1 MAEIYRFALV
11 GNPNVGKSSL
21 FNALTGLHQHT
32 GNWPGKTVATAE
44 GTCSID
50 GTSIELIDLPGTY
63 SLSAHSPEEEVAA
76 EYIAFGRAD
85 AVIVVCDATALERNL
100 YLALQVMEITDH
112 VVVCV
117 NLMDEAKKRGIT
129 MDLPRLSQMLG
140 VRVVG
145 TSARQKKTLP
155 PLLRAAIAAAREKR
169 RESVPVRYDEAIEAG
184 LFSIEARLDEL
195 LPGGLPN
202 HRWIAMQLLL
212 GGDSAVRT
220 LEKRLGRPLAE
231 DPFLGEAIRLGRERI
246 ARTGRNAEAAA
257 ATAILRR
264 AAEVA
269 AEAVSAERQNGFS
282 RDRKA
287 DRILTGKKFGIPI
300 MLLLLLI
307 LFYLTVQGANYPSA
321 FLSSALF
328 GFGDILSRWLLAAG
342 LPLWL
347 HDALILGVYRVTAW
361 VVSVMLPPMAIF
373 FPLFTFLEDVG
384 YLPRMAFNL
393 DKPFEHCRACGK
405 QALTMAMGFGCN
417 AAGVV
422 GCRIIDSPRERLLAI
437 LTNSFVPCNGRFP
450 ILIFLLGAF
459 FSSGDP
465 LMSAL
470 LLTGVVCL
478 GIAATFGATRLLS
491 AAVLRGESSSYV
503 LELPPYRKPQFGK
516 ILVRSLLDRTVFVL
530 GRAAAVAAP
539 AGLVLWLLGNFSVGS
554 VSLLRYLSD
563 AIDPVG
569 RFLGMDGVILLA
581 FILGFPANETVI
593 PIAMMIY
600 MAEGALNR
608 TLSASAMSGI
618 LLANSWTG
626 TTAACVIVFTL
637 MHWPCSTTLLSIKK
651 ETGSWTWTA
660 LAAVLPTLC
669 GALLCMLINLVFH

>member
-32 GNWPGKTVATAE
+32 GNWPGKTVATAA

-50 GTSIELIDLPGTY
+50 GTFIELIDLPGTY

-76 EYIAFGRAD
+76 EYIAFGSAD

-129 MDLPRLSQMLG
+129 VDLPRLSQILG

-145 TSARQKKTLP
+145 TNARQKKTLP
-155 PLLRAAIAAAREKR
+155 PLLRAAIASAREKR
-169 RESVPVRYDEAIEAG
+169 RKSLPVRYGEAIETG
-184 LFSIEARLDEL
+184 LFSIGARLDEL

-212 GGDSAVRT
+212 GGNIAFHA
-220 LEKRLGRPLAE
+220 LEKKLGRPLAE
-231 DPFLGEAIRLGRERI
+231 DSFLSEAVRLGRERI
-246 ARTGRNAEAAA
+246 DRAGENVEAAA

-264 AAEVA
+264 AADIA
-269 AEAVSAERQNGFS
+269 AEVVSSPHQNGFS

-287 DRILTGKKFGIPI
+287 DRILTGRKFGVPI

-321 FLSSALF
+321 LLSSALF

-393 DKPFEHCRACGK
+393 DRPFEHCRACGK

-422 GCRIIDSPRERLLAI
+422 GCRIIDSPRERLLAM

-459 FSSGDP
+459 FSAGDP
-465 LMSAL
+465 IVSAL
-470 LLTGVVCL
+470 MLTGVVCL
-478 GIAATFGATRLLS
+478 GVAATFGATRLLS
-491 AAVLRGESSSYV
+491 ATVLRGESSSYV
-503 LELPPYRKPQFGK
+503 LELPPYRKPQLGK

-539 AGLVLWLLGNFSVGS
+539 AGLILWLLGNISVGN

-569 RFLGMDGVILLA
+569 QFLGMDGVILLA
-581 FILGFPANETVI
+581 FVLGFPANETVI

-600 MAEGALNR
+600 MAGGTLSR
-608 TLSASAMSGI
+608 TLSVSAMSEI
-618 LLANSWTG
+618 LLANGWTG

-637 MHWPCSTTLLSIKK
+637 LHWPCSTTLLSIKK
-651 ETGSWTWTA
+651 ETGSWKWTA
-660 LAAVLPTLC
+660 LAAVFPTLC

>member
-1 MAEIYRFALV
+1 
-11 GNPNVGKSSL
+11 
-21 FNALTGLHQHT
+21 
-32 GNWPGKTVATAE
+32 
-44 GTCSID
+44 
-50 GTSIELIDLPGTY
+50 
-63 SLSAHSPEEEVAA
+63 
-76 EYIAFGRAD
+76 
-85 AVIVVCDATALERNL
+85 
-100 YLALQVMEITDH
+100 
-112 VVVCV
+112 
-117 NLMDEAKKRGIT
+117 
-129 MDLPRLSQMLG
+129 
-140 VRVVG
+140 
-145 TSARQKKTLP
+145 
-155 PLLRAAIAAAREKR
+155 
-169 RESVPVRYDEAIEAG
+169 
-184 LFSIEARLDEL
+184 
-195 LPGGLPN
+195 
-202 HRWIAMQLLL
+202 
-212 GGDSAVRT
+212 
-220 LEKRLGRPLAE
+220 
-231 DPFLGEAIRLGRERI
+231 
-246 ARTGRNAEAAA
+246 
-257 ATAILRR
+257 
-264 AAEVA
+264 
-269 AEAVSAERQNGFS
+269 
-282 RDRKA
+282 
-287 DRILTGKKFGIPI
+287 

-321 FLSSALF
+321 FLSSMLF
-328 GFGDILSRWLLAAG
+328 AFGDILSRWLLAAG
-342 LPLWL
+342 IPLWL

-393 DKPFEHCRACGK
+393 DKPFESCRACGK

-422 GCRIIDSPRERLLAI
+422 GCRIIDLPRERLLAI

-459 FSSGDP
+459 FSSRNP
-465 LMSAL
+465 IVSAL
-470 LLTGVVCL
+470 MLTGVVCL

-491 AAVLRGESSSYV
+491 ATVLCGETSSYV
-503 LELPPYRKPQFGK
+503 LELPPYRKPQLGK

-539 AGLVLWLLGNFSVGS
+539 AGLVLWLLGNFSVGN

-563 AIDPVG
+563 VIDPIG
-569 RFLGMDGVILLA
+569 KFLGMDGVILLA

-608 TLSASAMSGI
+608 TLSAAAMSGI
-618 LLANSWTG
+618 LLANGWTG
-626 TTAACVIVFTL
+626 KTAVCVIVFTL

-651 ETGSWTWTA
+651 ETGSRTWTA

>member
-1 MAEIYRFALV
+1 MAEAYRFALV

-32 GNWPGKTVATAE
+32 GNWPGKTVATAS
-44 GTCSID
+44 GSCSLD
-50 GTSIELIDLPGTY
+50 GAAVELVDLPGTY

-76 EYIAFGRAD
+76 EYISFGGAD

-100 YLALQVMEITDH
+100 YLALQVMEITER

-117 NLMDEAKKRGIT
+117 NLMDEAEKRGIAV
-129 MDLPRLSQMLG
+129 DIPRLSQLLG

-155 PLLRAAIAAAREKR
+155 PLLRAALAAARENR
-169 RESVPVRYDEAIEAG
+169 RESVPVRYNETIEAG
-184 LFSIEARLDEL
+184 LFSIAARLDEL
-195 LPGGLPN
+195 LPERTPN
-202 HRWIAMQLLL
+202 HRWVAMQLLL

-220 LEKRLGRPLAE
+220 IEKKLGRPLAE
-231 DPFLGEAIRLGRERI
+231 DPFLREAIRLGRERI
-246 ARTGRNAEAAA
+246 ERSEENAEAAA
-257 ATAILRR
+257 ATVLLHR
-264 AAEVA
+264 AAEITSQV
-269 AEAVSAERQNGFS
+269 VCAERRNGFS

-287 DRILTGKKFGIPI
+287 DRILTGKKFGVPI

-321 FLSSALF
+321 VLSSVLF
-328 GFGDILSRWLLAAG
+328 GFSDILSRWLLAAG

-373 FPLFTFLEDVG
+373 FPLFTLLEDVG
-384 YLPRMAFNL
+384 YLPRIAFNL
-393 DKPFEHCRACGK
+393 DKPFERCRACGK

-459 FSSGDP
+459 FSSGEP
-465 LMSAL
+465 VVSAL

-491 AAVLRGESSSYV
+491 ATVLRGEPSSYI
-503 LELPPYRKPQFGK
+503 LELPPYRRPQLGK

-539 AGLVLWLLGNFSVGS
+539 AGLILWLLGNISVGN

-563 AIDPVG
+563 TIDPVG
-569 RFLGMDGVILLA
+569 RLLGMDGVILLA
-581 FILGFPANETVI
+581 FVLGFPANETVI

-600 MAEGALNR
+600 MAEGTLNR

-618 LLANSWTG
+618 LLANGWTEK
-626 TTAACVIVFTL
+626 TAACVIVFTL
-637 MHWPCSTTLLSIKK
+637 IHWPCSTTLLSVKK

-660 LAAVLPTLC
+660 LAAALPTLC
-669 GALLCMLINLVFH
+669 GALLCMLINLVFR

>member
-1 MAEIYRFALV
+1 MAGAYRFALV

-32 GNWPGKTVATAE
+32 GNWPGKTVATAS
-44 GTCSID
+44 GSCSLD
-50 GTSIELIDLPGTY
+50 GAAVELVDLPGTY

-76 EYIAFGRAD
+76 EYISFGGAD

-100 YLALQVMEITDH
+100 YLALQVMEITER

-117 NLMDEAKKRGIT
+117 NLMDEAEKRGIAV
-129 MDLPRLSQMLG
+129 DIPRLSQLLG

-155 PLLRAAIAAAREKR
+155 PLLRAALAAARENR
-169 RESVPVRYDEAIEAG
+169 RESVPVRYNETIEAG
-184 LFSIEARLDEL
+184 LFSIAARLDEL
-195 LPGGLPN
+195 LPERTPN
-202 HRWIAMQLLL
+202 HRWVAMQLLL

-220 LEKRLGRPLAE
+220 IEKKLGRPLAE
-231 DPFLGEAIRLGRERI
+231 DPFLREAIRLGRERI
-246 ARTGRNAEAAA
+246 ERSEENAEAAA
-257 ATAILRR
+257 ATVLLHR
-264 AAEVA
+264 AAEIA
-269 AEAVSAERQNGFS
+269 SQAVCAERRNGFS

-287 DRILTGKKFGIPI
+287 DRILTGKKFGVPI

-321 FLSSALF
+321 VLSSVLF
-328 GFGDILSRWLLAAG
+328 GFSDILSRWLLAAG

-373 FPLFTFLEDVG
+373 FPLFTLLEDVG
-384 YLPRMAFNL
+384 YLPRIAFNL
-393 DKPFEHCRACGK
+393 DKPFERCRACGK

-459 FSSGDP
+459 FSSGEP
-465 LMSAL
+465 VVSAL
-470 LLTGVVCL
+470 LMTGVVCL

-491 AAVLRGESSSYV
+491 ATVLRGEPSSYI
-503 LELPPYRKPQFGK
+503 LELPPYRRPQLGK

-539 AGLVLWLLGNFSVGS
+539 AGLILWLLGNISVGN

-563 AIDPVG
+563 TIDPVG
-569 RFLGMDGVILLA
+569 RLLGMDGVILLA
-581 FILGFPANETVI
+581 FVLGFPANETVI

-600 MAEGALNR
+600 MAEGTLNR
-608 TLSASAMSGI
+608 TLSASAMSAI
-618 LLANSWTG
+618 LLANGWTEK
-626 TTAACVIVFTL
+626 TAACVIVFTL
-637 MHWPCSTTLLSIKK
+637 IHWPCSTTLLSVKK

-660 LAAVLPTLC
+660 LAAALPTLC
-669 GALLCMLINLVFH
+669 GALLCMLINLIFR

>member
-1 MAEIYRFALV
+1 MADTYRFALV

-32 GNWPGKTVATAE
+32 GNWPGKTVATAA
-44 GTCSID
+44 GRCRFD
-50 GTSIELIDLPGTY
+50 GADIELIDLPGTY

-76 EYIAFGRAD
+76 EYISFGEAD

-100 YLALQVMEITDH
+100 HLVLQVMEITDR

-117 NLMDEAKKRGIT
+117 NLMDEAKKRGISV
-129 MDLPRLSQMLG
+129 DLPRLSQLLG
-140 VRVVG
+140 VCVVG

-155 PLLRAAIAAAREKR
+155 PLLRAALSAAREKR
-169 RESVPVRYDEAIEAG
+169 RETVPVRYSDAIEAG
-184 LFSIEARLDEL
+184 LFSVAARLDEV
-195 LPGGLPN
+195 LPGDAPK

-212 GGDSAVRT
+212 GGTSAARA

-231 DPFLGEAIRLGRERI
+231 DSFLAETIHLGQERLTRAGES
-246 ARTGRNAEAAA
+246 AEVSAA
-257 ATAILRR
+257 LSLHHR
-264 AAEVA
+264 AAEI
-269 AEAVSAERQNGFS
+269 SAEVITAERRNGFS
-282 RDRKA
+282 RDRRA
-287 DRILTGKKFGIPI
+287 DRILTGRTFGIPI
-300 MLLLLLI
+300 MLLLLLV

-321 FLSSALF
+321 LLSSALF

-342 LPLWL
+342 LPAWL
-347 HDALILGVYRVTAW
+347 HDALILGMYRMTAW

-393 DKPFEHCRACGK
+393 DRPFGRCRACGK

-437 LTNSFVPCNGRFP
+437 LTNSFIPCNGRFP

-459 FSSGDP
+459 FSAGDP
-465 LMSAL
+465 ILSAL
-470 LLTGVVCL
+470 LLLGSVCL
-478 GIAATFGATRLLS
+478 GVAATFGATRLLS
-491 AAVLRGESSSYV
+491 ATVLRGTSSSYV
-503 LELPPYRKPQFGK
+503 LELPPYRKPQLGK
-516 ILVRSLLDRTVFVL
+516 IVVRSLFDRTAFVL

-539 AGLVLWLLGNFSVGS
+539 AGLILWLLGNISIGDI
-554 VSLLRYLSD
+554 SLLRYLSGG
-563 AIDPVG
+563 IDPVG
-569 RFLGMDGVILLA
+569 RLLGMDGVILLA
-581 FILGFPANETVI
+581 FVLGFPANETVI
-593 PIAMMIY
+593 PVAMMIY
-600 MAEGALNR
+600 LSEGSLSR

-618 LLANSWTG
+618 LLANGWTG
-626 TTAACVIVFTL
+626 KTAACVIVFTL

-651 ETGSWTWTA
+651 ETGSRKWTA
-660 LAAVLPTLC
+660 LAAALPTLC
-669 GALLCMLINLVFH
+669 GTLLCMIINFLF

>member
-1 MAEIYRFALV
+1 MAYAYRFALV

-32 GNWPGKTVATAE
+32 GNWPGKTVATAA
-44 GTCSID
+44 GRCTID
-50 GTSIELIDLPGTY
+50 GADIELIDLPGTY
-63 SLSAHSPEEEVAA
+63 SLAAHSPEEEVAA
-76 EYIAFGRAD
+76 EYISFGDAD

-100 YLALQVMEITDH
+100 HLVLQVMEITDR

-117 NLMDEAKKRGIT
+117 NLMDEAKKRGISV
-129 MDLPRLSQMLG
+129 DLPRLSQMLG

-145 TSARQKKTLP
+145 TSARQKKTLS
-155 PLLRAAIAAAREKR
+155 PLLRAALSAARERPKKTI
-169 RESVPVRYDEAIEAG
+169 PMRYSSTIEAG
-184 LFSIEARLDEL
+184 LFSLTARLDEL
-195 LPGGLPN
+195 LPGNVPK

-212 GGDSAVRT
+212 GDRSTARSMGEK
-220 LEKRLGRPLAE
+220 LERPLTE
-231 DPFLGEAIRLGRERI
+231 DSFLSEAIRLGQERI
-246 ARTGRNAEAAA
+246 TRAGENAEASVATTLHCHAA
-257 ATAILRR
+257 RISS
-264 AAEVA
+264 EVVFA
-269 AEAVSAERQNGFS
+269 KQQNGFS
-282 RDRKA
+282 RDRIA
-287 DRILTGKKFGIPI
+287 DHILTGKKFGVPV
-300 MLLLLLI
+300 MLLLLLV

-321 FLSSALF
+321 LLSSALF
-328 GFGDILSRWLLAAG
+328 RFGDILSRWLLAAG
-342 LPLWL
+342 FPVWL
-347 HDALILGVYRVTAW
+347 HDALILGVYRMTAW

-393 DKPFEHCRACGK
+393 DRPFERCHACGK

-450 ILIFLLGAF
+450 ILIFLLGTF
-459 FSSGDP
+459 FSAGNS
-465 LMSAL
+465 LVSAL
-470 LLTGVVCL
+470 LLMGAVCL
-478 GIAATFGATRLLS
+478 GVAATFGATRLLS
-491 AAVLRGESSSYV
+491 ATALRGESTSYV
-503 LELPPYRKPQFGK
+503 LELPPYRKPQLGK

-539 AGLVLWLLGNFSVGS
+539 AGLILWLLGSFSVGN

-563 AIDPVG
+563 GIAPVG
-569 RFLGMDGVILLA
+569 RILGMDGVILLA

-600 MAEGALNR
+600 LSESTLSR

-618 LLANSWTG
+618 LLTNGWTEK
-626 TTAACVIVFTL
+626 TAACVIVFTL

-651 ETGSWTWTA
+651 ETGSWKWTA
-660 LAAVLPTLC
+660 LATVLPTFC
-669 GALLCMLINLVFH
+669 GALLCMLINIL

>member
-1 MAEIYRFALV
+1 MADTYRFALV

-32 GNWPGKTVATAE
+32 GNWPGKTVATAA
-44 GTCSID
+44 GRCRFD
-50 GTSIELIDLPGTY
+50 GADIELIDLPGTY

-76 EYIAFGRAD
+76 EYISFGEAD

-100 YLALQVMEITDH
+100 HLVLQVMEITDR

-117 NLMDEAKKRGIT
+117 NLMDEAKKRGISV
-129 MDLPRLSQMLG
+129 DLPRLSQLLG
-140 VRVVG
+140 VCVVG

-155 PLLRAAIAAAREKR
+155 PLLRAALSAAREKR
-169 RESVPVRYDEAIEAG
+169 RETVPVRYSDAIEAG
-184 LFSIEARLDEL
+184 LFSVAARLDEV
-195 LPGGLPN
+195 LPGDAPK

-212 GGDSAVRT
+212 GGTSAARA

-231 DPFLGEAIRLGRERI
+231 DSFLAETIHLGQERLTRAGES
-246 ARTGRNAEAAA
+246 AEVSAA
-257 ATAILRR
+257 LSLHHR
-264 AAEVA
+264 AAEI
-269 AEAVSAERQNGFS
+269 SAEVITAERRNGFS
-282 RDRKA
+282 RDRRA
-287 DRILTGKKFGIPI
+287 DRILTGRTFGIPI
-300 MLLLLLI
+300 MLLLLLV

-321 FLSSALF
+321 LLSSALF

-342 LPLWL
+342 LPAWL
-347 HDALILGVYRVTAW
+347 HDALILGMYRMTAW

-393 DKPFEHCRACGK
+393 DRPFGRCRACGK

-437 LTNSFVPCNGRFP
+437 LTNSFIPCNGRFP

-459 FSSGDP
+459 FSAGDP
-465 LMSAL
+465 ILSAL
-470 LLTGVVCL
+470 LLLGSVCL
-478 GIAATFGATRLLS
+478 GVAATFGATRLLS
-491 AAVLRGESSSYV
+491 ATVLRGTSSSYV
-503 LELPPYRKPQFGK
+503 LELPPYRKPQLGK
-516 ILVRSLLDRTVFVL
+516 IVVRSLFDRTAFVL

-539 AGLVLWLLGNFSVGS
+539 AGLILWLLGNISIGDI
-554 VSLLRYLSD
+554 SLLRYLSGG
-563 AIDPVG
+563 IDPVG
-569 RFLGMDGVILLA
+569 RLLGMDGVILLA
-581 FILGFPANETVI
+581 FVLGFPANETVI

-600 MAEGALNR
+600 LAEGSLSR
-608 TLSASAMSGI
+608 TLSAMAMSKI
-618 LLANSWTG
+618 LLVNGWTG
-626 TTAACVIVFTL
+626 KTAACVIVFTL

-651 ETGSWTWTA
+651 ETGSRKWTA
-660 LAAVLPTLC
+660 LAAALPTLC
-669 GALLCMLINLVFH
+669 GALLCMIINFLF

>member
-1 MAEIYRFALV
+1 MADTYRFALV

-32 GNWPGKTVATAE
+32 GNWPGKTVATAA
-44 GTCSID
+44 GRCRFD
-50 GTSIELIDLPGTY
+50 GADIELIDLPGTY

-76 EYIAFGRAD
+76 EYISFGEAD

-100 YLALQVMEITDH
+100 HLVLQVMEITDR

-117 NLMDEAKKRGIT
+117 NLMDEAKKRGISV
-129 MDLPRLSQMLG
+129 DLPRLSQLLG
-140 VRVVG
+140 VCVVG

-155 PLLRAAIAAAREKR
+155 PLLRAALSAAREKR
-169 RESVPVRYDEAIEAG
+169 RETVPVRYSDAIEAG
-184 LFSIEARLDEL
+184 LFSVAARLDEV
-195 LPGGLPN
+195 LPGDAPK

-212 GGDSAVRT
+212 GGTSAARA
-220 LEKRLGRPLAE
+220 LEKRLGGRPLAE
-231 DPFLGEAIRLGRERI
+231 DSFLAETIRLGQERL
-246 ARTGRNAEAAA
+246 ARAGESAEVSAA
-257 ATAILRR
+257 LSLHHR
-264 AAEVA
+264 AAEI
-269 AEAVSAERQNGFS
+269 SAEVITAERRNGFS
-282 RDRKA
+282 RDRRA
-287 DRILTGKKFGIPI
+287 DRILTGRTFGIPI
-300 MLLLLLI
+300 MLLLLLV

-321 FLSSALF
+321 LLSSALF

-342 LPLWL
+342 LPAWL
-347 HDALILGVYRVTAW
+347 HDALILGMYRMTAW

-393 DKPFEHCRACGK
+393 DKPFERCHACGK

-459 FSSGDP
+459 FSAGDP
-465 LMSAL
+465 ILSAL
-470 LLTGVVCL
+470 LLLGSVCL
-478 GIAATFGATRLLS
+478 GVAATFGATRLLS
-491 AAVLRGESSSYV
+491 AAVLRGAPSSYV
-503 LELPPYRKPQFGK
+503 LELPPYRKPQLGK
-516 ILVRSLLDRTVFVL
+516 IVVRSLFDRTAFVL

-539 AGLVLWLLGNFSVGS
+539 AGLILWLLGNISIGDI
-554 VSLLRYLSD
+554 SLLRYLSGG
-563 AIDPVG
+563 IDPVG

-581 FILGFPANETVI
+581 FVLGFPANETVI

-600 MAEGALNR
+600 LAEGSLSR
-608 TLSASAMSGI
+608 TLSAMAMSRI
-618 LLANSWTG
+618 LLVNGWTG
-626 TTAACVIVFTL
+626 KTAACVIVFTL

-651 ETGSWTWTA
+651 ETGSRKWTA
-660 LAAVLPTLC
+660 LAAALPTLC
-669 GALLCMLINLVFH
+669 GTLLCMIINFLF